1 MSRCRGGDSSTEFSI
16 VVAKAR
22 AIARVTRIATAKAS
36 VITASITMAPTV
48 VLIVAIHDISVE
60 AFHGQRRNVGDFSLD
75 NFPVEGLFY
84 ILSVDG
90 NHYTSHNAIG

>member
-1 MSRCRGGDSSTEFSI
+1 MSRCRRGDSSTVSSI

-22 AIARVTRIATAKAS
+22 AIARVAPIATAKAS
-36 VITASITMAPTV
+36 ITTASVTMAPIV
-48 VLIVAIHDISVE
+48 VFIVATHDISVE
-60 AFHGQRRNVGDFSLD
+60 AFRGQRRSIDDFSPD
-75 NFPVEGLFY
+75 NFPVDGLFY

>member
-1 MSRCRGGDSSTEFSI
+1 MASLI

-22 AIARVTRIATAKAS
+22 AIDRATSIATAKAS
-36 VITASITMAPTV
+36 IATASITRAPIEV
-48 VLIVAIHDISVE
+48 FIVATHGNSVE
-60 AFHGQRRNVGDFSLD
+60 AFCGQRRSIGDFNLD

-90 NHYTSHNAIG
+90 NHYTSPNSIG

>member
-1 MSRCRGGDSSTEFSI
+1 MASLI

-22 AIARVTRIATAKAS
+22 AIARATSIATAKAS
-36 VITASITMAPTV
+36 IVATASITRAPIEV
-48 VLIVAIHDISVE
+48 FIVATHGNSVE
-60 AFHGQRRNVGDFSLD
+60 AFCGQRRSIGDFNLD

-90 NHYTSHNAIG
+90 NHYTSPNSIG